1 MNHVTTDSKAIFLK
15 QLTDAFEEK
24 LDKAEAKKVTD
35 FVFQFFGGLPMEEIT
50 GKRFSDIY
58 GAVLASWKFIQ
69 HHNFKHPKVR
79 VFNPDLEEDGWQST
93 HTVLAVLHQNIPFLV
108 DSVRMALNERELT
121 VHSIQHA
128 VLDMERDR
136 TGNLKKLLRR
146 DASTQTDKSES
157 LMFIEVDR
165 HNESSSLD
173 ELKSAIETV
182 VKEVRVA
189 VGDYEGM
196 RDSAE
201 ALIKEFSKLPKSI
214 AAADIAEAGE
224 FIKWVVADHFTFLG
238 SVEYAYKKSGDD
250 ITLEVVKDSQKG
262 IMKSHTESHHRLKLS
277 DLPKRTQEHILKP
290 DIFTFAKS
298 SERSRVHRPAY
309 PDYISVKKFN
319 AKGEV
324 IGERRFLGLYT
335 AKVYNERP
343 SEIPLLRR
351 KTAEVIERSGL
362 NLADYGGKEL
372 DQILSV
378 YPRDELFQI
387 NSDELFDVAMGIL
400 YVQERRKIRL
410 FMREDAY
417 GRFVSCLVYVP
428 REIYS
433 TDLRRKMEKVLV
445 EAVNGVD
452 IDFMTFFSESVLAR
466 TQFSIRVSPVEN
478 RELNVAELQ
487 NKIIAIAQSWQ
498 DGLMEALYEAHGEE
512 LANRY
517 IHLYQNAFKSSYKE
531 AFSPRRAVIDIDH
544 IAAVSGGKPLSMSFY
559 RALEEDEKII
569 HFKLFHGEEPVTLS
583 DVLPIFENMGL
594 RVIGEH
600 PYGTTDRAGNKVW
613 IHDFTLSTYSNQ
625 VVDIHKVRPI
635 FEELFQ
641 KVWSGEAESDP
652 FNRLVLAAYLNWR
665 QIAMLRSYARYMRQ
679 IRVSNSQHFI
689 SNTLVNHVGLTE
701 KILALFEARFSPNI
715 HASEVKRKA
724 AQEKIEIDFNE
735 ALDNVSNLS
744 EDKILRLYIELTKAT
759 LRTNYYQA
767 TPEGQEKSY
776 MSFKLSPR
784 LISDIP
790 LPVPMFEIFV
800 YSPRIEGVH
809 LRGGKVARG
818 GLRWSDRYE
827 DYRTEVLGLVK
838 AQQVKNAV
846 IVPVGAKGGFVAKK
860 LPDGDRD
867 AFMKEGVA
875 CYQTFIRGL
884 LDVTDNLIEGEL
896 VPPKQV
902 VRHDEDDYYLVV
914 AADKGTATF
923 SDIANQISDDYN
935 FWLGDA
941 FASGGS
947 HGYDHKKMGI
957 TARGAWVSVERLFRE
972 MGHNTATTDFTVVGI
987 GDMAGDVFGNGMLRS
1002 KHTRLVAAFNHMHI
1016 FVDPNPDAAKSF
1028 GERQRLFDLP
1038 RSSWEDYD
1046 SKLISKGGG
1055 VFNRSAK
1062 SIPISD
1068 EMKGLLGTSCDR
1080 MPPNM
1085 LISHILK
1092 AQVDLIWIGGIGT
1105 YFKASSESHND
1116 VGDKANDGLR
1126 IDGKEIRAKV
1136 VGEGGN
1142 LGFTQLARVEFS
1154 LAGGRLN
1161 TDFIDNAGGVDCSDH
1176 EVNIKILL
1184 NEVVANGDLTEKQRN
1199 KMLSEMTDDVAELVL
1214 KNNYRQTQAIS
1225 IACSDSLGRVEEY
1238 RRLIN
1243 SMEASGKLNRS
1254 LEFIP
1259 DDEVIAERKALGK
1272 GLSRP
1277 ELSVLISYVKG
1288 DLKELITNST
1298 LPDDKC
1304 LSHEIELVF
1313 PEKLVK
1319 KFGKEV
1325 HNHKLRR
1332 EIIATQI
1339 ANDMVNHMGI
1349 TFVERLRQST
1359 GASSAAVALAYI
1371 IARDAFRLEHWWEQI
1386 EALDYRVSSDTQMNM
1401 MSELMRLI
1409 RRACRWLLRN
1419 RRSELNVAANMEK
1432 FAKGIQEISGNL
1444 SSYLTGDPK
1453 EAWDKTYNQ
1462 LTEEGVPKEI
1472 AETVAGA
1479 GHLYS
1484 ALGIIEAQDMS
1495 GSPISRV
1502 ANVYY
1507 ALGDRLDLSWFGQ
1520 QLNILTPTTHW
1531 QALAREAFREDLDW
1545 QQRALTVGVLKM
1557 KNAPDEVEKRL
1568 DIWVDYHRDLIDR
1581 WTVMLSEL
1589 KTTTETEFSMYSVA
1603 LRELLDLAQS
1613 TAHQVEY

>member
-1 MNHVTTDSKAIFLK
+1 MNHVLTESKAVFLK
-15 QLTDAFEEK
+15 QLADAYEDK
-24 LDKAEAKKVTD
+24 LEKAEAKKVID

-58 GAVLASWKFIQ
+58 GAILASWKFIQ

-93 HTVLAVLHQNIPFLV
+93 HTVIAVLHQNIPFLV
-108 DSVRMALNERELT
+108 DSIRMALNERELT

-128 VLDMERDR
+128 VFELDRDR
-136 TGNLKKLLRR
+136 SGNLKKLLPRNP
-146 DASTQTDKSES
+146 SVQSKKSES

-165 HNESSSLD
+165 HSEAANLE
-173 ELKSAIETV
+173 ELKAALETV
-182 VKEVRVA
+182 IEEVRVA
-189 VGDYEGM
+189 VDDYEGM

-201 ALIKEFSKLPKSI
+201 GLIKEFSQLPKSFSD
-214 AAADIAEAGE
+214 ADAAEASE
-224 FIKWVVADHFTFLG
+224 FIKWMVADHFTFLG
-238 SVEYAYKKSGDD
+238 SVEYAYKRTDSD

-262 IMKSHTESHHRLKLS
+262 IMKSHTESHHRFKLS

-319 AKGEV
+319 KKGEV
-324 IGERRFLGLYT
+324 VGERRFLGLYT

-351 KTAEVIERSGL
+351 KTADVIERSGL
-362 NLADYGGKEL
+362 NMSDYGGKEL

-387 NSDELFDVAMGIL
+387 TSDELFEVAMGIL

-428 REIYS
+428 KEIYD

-445 EAVNGVD
+445 DAVNGVD
-452 IDFMTFFSESVLAR
+452 IDFITFFSESVLAR
-466 TQFSIRVSPVEN
+466 TQFNIRVNPEDH

-487 NKIIAIAQSWQ
+487 EKIIAIAQSWQ
-498 DGLMEALYEAHGEE
+498 DGLTEALYEAHGEE

-517 IHLYQNAFKSSYKE
+517 IHLYQNAFRSSYKE

-559 RALEEDEKII
+559 RALEEDERII
-569 HFKLFHGEEPVTLS
+569 HFKLFHADEPVTLS
-583 DVLPIFENMGL
+583 DVLPIFENMGF

-600 PYGTTDRAGNKVW
+600 PFGTTDRSGKRVW
-613 IHDFTLSTYSNQ
+613 IHDFTLSTYTNQ
-625 VVDIHKVRPI
+625 VVDIHKVRLI
-635 FEELFQ
+635 FEQLFE

-689 SNTLVNHVGLTE
+689 SNTLVNHVSLTQ
-701 KILALFEARFSPNI
+701 KILGLFEARFSLDKHN
-715 HASEVKRKA
+715 SDVKRKA

-735 ALDNVSNLS
+735 GLDSVSNLS
-744 EDKILRLYIELTKAT
+744 EDKILRLYIDLIKAT

-767 TPEGQEKSY
+767 TPSGQEKTY
-776 MSFKLSPR
+776 MSFKLSPK
-784 LISDIP
+784 LIPGIP

-846 IVPVGAKGGFVAKK
+846 IVPVGAKGGFVAKR
-860 LPDGDRD
+860 LPEGDRE
-867 AFMKEGVA
+867 AFMKEGIS

-884 LDVTDNLIEGEL
+884 LDVTDNLVEGEL
-896 VPPKQV
+896 VPPEQV

-923 SDIANQISDDYN
+923 SDIANQISSDYN
-935 FWLGDA
+935 FWLRDA

-947 HGYDHKKMGI
+947 NGYDHKKMGI

-972 MGHNTATTDFTVVGI
+972 TGLNTATTEFTAVGI
-987 GDMAGDVFGNGMLRS
+987 GDMAGDVFGNGLLRS
-1002 KHTRLVAAFNHMHI
+1002 KHTKLVAAFNHMHI
-1016 FVDPNPDAAKSF
+1016 FIDPTPDAAKSYD
-1028 GERQRLFDLP
+1028 ERKRLFELP

-1046 SKLISKGGG
+1046 AKLISKGGG

-1062 SIPISD
+1062 SIPISP
-1068 EMKGLLGTSCDR
+1068 EIKALLGVSSDR

-1105 YFKASSESHND
+1105 YFKASTESHTD

-1126 IDGKEIRAKV
+1126 IDGKDIRAKI

-1142 LGFTQLARVEFS
+1142 LGFTQLARIEYS
-1154 LAGGRLN
+1154 LNGGRLN

-1199 KMLSEMTDDVAELVL
+1199 KMLSEMTDEVAELVL
-1214 KNNYRQTQAIS
+1214 MNNYRQTQAIS
-1225 IACSDSLGRVEEY
+1225 IASSDALPRVEEY

-1243 SMEASGKLNRS
+1243 NMEAADKLNRS
-1254 LEFIP
+1254 LEFLP
-1259 DDEVIAERKALGK
+1259 DDEEILERKSHGK
-1272 GLSRP
+1272 GLTRP

-1288 DLKELITNST
+1288 DLKEVINNSV

-1313 PEKLVK
+1313 PSKLVER
-1319 KFGKEV
+1319 FGKEV

-1359 GASSAAVALAYI
+1359 GASSAAVALSYI
-1371 IARDAFRLEHWWEQI
+1371 IARDAFRLEYWWEQI
-1386 EALDYRVSSDTQMNM
+1386 EALDYKVSSDTQIHM
-1401 MSELMRLI
+1401 MGELMRLI

-1432 FAKGIQEISGNL
+1432 FAKGIQDISSNL
-1444 SSYLTGDPK
+1444 SNYLTGDPK
-1453 EAWDKTYNQ
+1453 VEWEKIYNK
-1462 LTEEGVPKEI
+1462 LTKEGVPDKL

-1484 ALGIIEAQDMS
+1484 ALGIIEAQGTGDS
-1495 GSPISRV
+1495 SLSRV
-1502 ANVYY
+1502 ANVYF

-1520 QLNILTPTTHW
+1520 QLNVLAPTTHW

-1545 QQRALTVGVLKM
+1545 QQRALTVGVLRM
-1557 KNAPDEVEKRL
+1557 KNAPEDIEKRL
-1568 DIWVDYHRDLIDR
+1568 DIWVDYHQDLIER
-1581 WTVMLSEL
+1581 WGAMLSEL
-1589 KTTTETEFSMYSVA
+1589 KTSDETEFSMYSVA

-1613 TAHQVEY
+1613 TAHQVEK